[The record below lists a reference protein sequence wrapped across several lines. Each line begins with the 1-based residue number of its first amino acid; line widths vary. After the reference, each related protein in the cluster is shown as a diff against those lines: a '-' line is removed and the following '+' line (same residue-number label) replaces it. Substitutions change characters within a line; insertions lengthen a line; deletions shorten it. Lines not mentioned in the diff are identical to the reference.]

1 MNERTFIVK
10 IHKLLSQEIYK
21 WKINDPY
28 HGGIPD
34 TYYSGPANFCF
45 IEYKY
50 KPQLPAKNMSKLN
63 FGLTEQQKLWLIKQQ
78 EFDIPVFVAAGCE
91 NRVVLTEDFESVNY
105 YTKQTFS
112 QVSLSV
118 PDFIQKLELHC
129 LGSKRGQNDN
139 S

>member
-28 HGGIPD
+28 HGG
-34 TYYSGPANFCF
+34 
-45 IEYKY
+45 
-50 KPQLPAKNMSKLN
+50 
-63 FGLTEQQKLWLIKQQ
+63 
-78 EFDIPVFVAAGCE
+78 IPVFVAAGCE